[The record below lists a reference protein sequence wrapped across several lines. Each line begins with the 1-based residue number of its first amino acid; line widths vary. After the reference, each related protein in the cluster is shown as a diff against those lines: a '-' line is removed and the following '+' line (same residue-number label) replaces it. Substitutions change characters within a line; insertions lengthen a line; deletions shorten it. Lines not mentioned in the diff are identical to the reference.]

1 METVK
6 SAPESAKNTALS
18 AVEFLNQ
25 SSFDQLLELDLVRR
39 EWHWVV
45 RVADKP
51 FPDSVPQGPL
61 SGLVDYAREHVLRGG
76 DWQRAEALLDPAE
89 LEERFAQAST
99 PGTLSGLIQT
109 QNEKVG
115 TRWIEWTLVGGPDS
129 DLPQGTLRLY
139 LYTLQRGD
147 REESAPPPRLEGLA
161 ELASEA
167 EFTAKVPALLAAREG
182 QWCFLFMDIENFK
195 LFNDWFGREQGD
207 RLLVGA
213 GRALDA
219 LARREGGLCCYLGQ
233 DDFCLLL
240 PDREELIREAYDR
253 VVALLAEYGSFV
265 GFLPAIGVSAVCR
278 GEPILDAMDQAE
290 MAADLVKGN
299 FRDRIR
305 RFEPSMRDRAEDEYR
320 ILYDFQRALGAGELS
335 FYLQPQCRISTGK
348 VVGAESL
355 VRWKRPDGT
364 MVRPDQFI
372 PILEKYGFITEMD
385 RYVWEQVC
393 QWLHEWIAGGHTPVP
408 VSINVSRVDLTS
420 MDVPGFLGALVEKYD
435 LPPGLVKVEITESAY
450 VEDNTKV
457 RDTAQTLRDA
467 GFPVLMDDFGS
478 GYSSLNML
486 RRLNVDIIK
495 LDAQFLSLNS
505 EDHQKGAQIVETV
518 INMTKSLGIPV
529 IVEGVEKEEHVR
541 FLENL
546 GCRYI
551 QGYYFY
557 RPMPVKDFETLIS
570 ESRIL
575 DTAGFTFKAN
585 QQFSVREFM
594 DANIYSDSM
603 LNNIL
608 GAAAFYAW
616 DRDQNVDI
624 IRFNEQFYK
633 VVNVPDFHQRLKGI
647 QQFFHPN
654 DVTLLFEL
662 LRQAEEDRL
671 NGSTGV
677 VRVYRTDGSTGR
689 FLMKFYYLEE
699 GDNGPLFYGAMQEI
713 TQVTELQNQMRL
725 LSMYS
730 SASVVFLRK
739 QHGAYRV
746 QVVIHGLRKA
756 LGMTEEEFRQ
766 ELEDGRFY
774 ERMEFSAHRELQ
786 RKIVESMDEDAPFSY
801 DFQVEAPS
809 GKRVRLHVKS
819 DRVTDEYSDVAY
831 ILSFRLMDE

>member
-1 METVK
+1 MDTLQ
-6 SAPESAKNTALS
+6 KNTGEAPKAPLS
-18 AVEFLNQ
+18 VTEFLNS
-25 SSFDQLLELDLVRR
+25 SSFDQLLELDLKGRR
-39 EWHWVV
+39 WQWVV
-45 RVADKP
+45 RVADRP
-51 FPDSVPQGPL
+51 FPDTLLQGPL
-61 SGLVDYAREHVLRGG
+61 ENLAVYAQEHLIRPE
-76 DWQRAEALLDPAE
+76 DWPRVRRLLDPE
-89 LEERFAQAST
+89 HTLTCLAQADT
-99 PGTLSGLIQT
+99 PGMLSWLLLERSGEWGQ
-109 QNEKVG
+109 
-115 TRWIEWTLVGGPDS
+115 WILLGGPDT
-129 DLPQGTLRLY
+129 DLPEGTVRLY
-139 LYTLQRGD
+139 LYTLQRAE
-147 REESAPPPRLEGLA
+147 REDAAPRA
-161 ELASEA
+161 EALTYLPGEA
-167 EFTAKVPALLAAREG
+167 EFTAKAPAVLAQREG
-182 QWCFLFMDIENFK
+182 TWCFVFLDIENFK

-207 RLLVGA
+207 RLLTGVGK
-213 GRALDA
+213 ALEQ
-219 LARREGGLCCYLGQ
+219 LAQEQDGLCCYLGQ

-240 PDREELIREAYDR
+240 PDREELIQACYDR
-253 VVALLAEYGSFV
+253 VVALLGEYGSFV
-265 GFLPAIGVSAVCR
+265 GFLPAIGVSAVER
-278 GEPILDAMDQAE
+278 GMPILDAMDQAA
-290 MAADLVKGN
+290 MAADQVQGN
-299 FRDRIR
+299 FHDRIR
-305 RFEPSMRDRAEDEYR
+305 RFEPAMKDRAEDEYR
-320 ILYDFQRALGAGELS
+320 ILFDFQRALAEGELS

-393 QWLHEWIAGGHTPVP
+393 AWLHEWIAGGHTPVP

-420 MDVPGFLGALVEKYD
+420 MDVPDYLGQLVEKYQ

-450 VEDNTKV
+450 VEDNSKV
-457 RDTAQTLRDA
+457 RDTAQVLREA

-505 EDHQKGAQIVETV
+505 EDNQKGAQIVETV
-518 INMTKSLGIPV
+518 INMTKTLGIPV

-594 DANIYSDSM
+594 DDNIYSDSM

-608 GAAAFYAW
+608 GAVAFYCW
-616 DRDQNVDI
+616 DGVENVDI

-633 VVNVPDFHQRLKGI
+633 LVNVPDFHQRTKGI
-647 QQFFHPN
+647 QRFFHPN
-654 DVTLLFEL
+654 DVPVLFDL
-662 LRQAEEDRL
+662 LRHANEDRL
-671 NGSTGV
+671 NGSRGV
-677 VRVYRTDGSTGR
+677 VGVYRTDGSIGR
-689 FLMKFYYLEE
+689 FLMQFYFLEE
-699 GDNGPLFYGAMQEI
+699 GEQGPIFYGAMQEI

-725 LSMYS
+725 LSAYS
-730 SASVVFLRK
+730 SSSVAFLRK

-746 QVVIHGLRKA
+746 QVVTHGLRKA

-766 ELEDGRFY
+766 ELEDGSFY
-774 ERMEFSAHRELQ
+774 ERMDFEAHREML
-786 RKIVESMDEDAPFSY
+786 RLIVQSMDENTAFSY
-801 DFQVEAPS
+801 SFSVKAPT
-809 GKRVRLHVKS
+809 GELVHLHVKS
-819 DRVTDEYSDVAY
+819 DRVEDEYSDVEY
-831 ILSFRLMDE
+831 ILHFRLKED